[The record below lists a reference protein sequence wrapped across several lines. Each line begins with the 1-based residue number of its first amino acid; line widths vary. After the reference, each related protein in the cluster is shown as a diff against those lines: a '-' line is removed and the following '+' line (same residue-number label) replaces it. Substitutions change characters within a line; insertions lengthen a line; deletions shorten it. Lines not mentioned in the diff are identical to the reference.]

1 MEPAINKVFRE
12 QVEGRQRATFHENTM
27 ENIRD
32 VMKKKDTCVI
42 PLIMFYESKGKN
54 PIKVYRMLSCVLYS
68 LINHY
73 DCIDYLCCKSKT
85 LSSIYSNRISKQT
98 SFNIILGIGIS

>member
-42 PLIMFYESKGKN
+42 LI
-54 PIKVYRMLSCVLYS
+54 
-68 LINHY
+68 
-73 DCIDYLCCKSKT
+73 
-85 LSSIYSNRISKQT
+85 
-98 SFNIILGIGIS
+98 II